1 MDIVLKS
8 IVKRQIPL
16 LIGSTIT
23 GVIMTYYYGFL
34 FSIIVNSAIWW
45 GVSYFVNKYYWKSKA
60 VDDQKYLLQYA
71 LTKFGSSRNK
81 KRKI

>member
-45 GVSYFVNKYYWKSKA
+45 GVSYFVNKYYWKTKA

-71 LTKFGSSRNK
+71 LAKLGSARNK
-81 KRKI
+81 KRKA